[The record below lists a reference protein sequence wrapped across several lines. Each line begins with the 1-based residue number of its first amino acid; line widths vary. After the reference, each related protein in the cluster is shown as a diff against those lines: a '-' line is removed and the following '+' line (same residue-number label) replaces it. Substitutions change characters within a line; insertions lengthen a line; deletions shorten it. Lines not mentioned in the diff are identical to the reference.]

1 MFAGTDGY
9 PRGMTRAKVSVDDRA
24 KARAR
29 AELIAELEEME
40 RRDPTSPEQ
49 IAEMARA
56 LGVARTTVAKA
67 LEVPRARAAA
77 RRHVRRQR
85 PAKK

>member
-1 MFAGTDGY
+1 MA
-9 PRGMTRAKVSVDDRA
+9 RANVSVDDRA

-40 RRDPTSPEQ
+40 RRDPASPEQ
-49 IAEMARA
+49 IAAMARA
-56 LGVARTTVAKA
+56 LGAPRATVAKA

-77 RRHVRRQR
+77 RSHVRRQR
-85 PAKK
+85 LVRK